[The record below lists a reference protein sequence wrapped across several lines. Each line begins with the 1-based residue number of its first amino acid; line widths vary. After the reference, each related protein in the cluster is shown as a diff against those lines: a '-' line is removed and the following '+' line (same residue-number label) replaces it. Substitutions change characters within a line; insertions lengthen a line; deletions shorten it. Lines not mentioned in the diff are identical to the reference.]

1 MDPKRIFLVTG
12 VTSDVAIVFLKRLE
26 ARGESCQVVGQYRNL
41 NSSIEQLNDSM
52 EVVDLRLMKCDL
64 SSTED
69 TERWIAD
76 LKEEGF
82 FPTDIVHLAARK
94 LQYLR
99 IKEYEWER
107 FEDGLKI
114 QLNSLCQICKA
125 FLPAMAKRRS
135 GRVVAVLSSCTL
147 GSPPKF
153 LAEYVMTKYALLGFI
168 KAAAIE
174 YGGKGVR
181 INGISPGMME
191 TKFLDEVDP
200 RLIEMNAKR
209 TLLGRNITVDE
220 TCAAIEYLLS
230 NDAEYIN
237 GINLDLSGGEQV

>member
-94 LQYLR
+94 LQY
-99 IKEYEWER
+99 
-107 FEDGLKI
+107 
-114 QLNSLCQICKA
+114 SLCQICKA